1 MNYGGNS
8 QEEMEVTIRLDRTE
22 HLAHICSTWAE
33 WSRKLDRLY
42 GSPKQV
48 TERDGK
54 ATSACWVVPLTAI
67 RVRRPGPGRAWTVEQ
82 RRAAADRLQTAR
94 SSRTR
99 PANTVA

>member
-8 QEEMEVTIRLDRTE
+8 QEEMEVTIRLDRE
-22 HLAHICSTWAE
+22 DRQAHVCSTRPE

-42 GSPKQV
+42 GSPKKV

-54 ATSACWVVPLTAI
+54 DTSAFWTVPLPAI
-67 RVRRPGPGRAWTVEQ
+67 RVRRPAHGRAWTVEQ

-94 SSRTR
+94 SSRGR
-99 PANTVA
+99 PANTGA